1 VYCTNEGVG
10 VALAVFFLAADA
22 DEASNVI
29 AAIAND
35 EKRIIKKE
43 GF

>member
-1 VYCTNEGVG
+1 MYCTNEGVE
-10 VALAVFFLAADA
+10 VALAVCFLADA

-43 GF
+43 SL